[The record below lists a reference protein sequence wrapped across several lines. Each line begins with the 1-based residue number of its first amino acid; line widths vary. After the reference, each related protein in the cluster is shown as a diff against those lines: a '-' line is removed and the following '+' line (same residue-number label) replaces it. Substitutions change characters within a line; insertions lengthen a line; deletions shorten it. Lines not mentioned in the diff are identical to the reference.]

1 LETQTA
7 FGWHNYEDQSVATLH
22 NNIEGFEAYRDIRV
36 RWALSRMVEYP
47 NLKHLHIC
55 RGWGKS
61 LVNASLQ
68 QAAEVRPEN
77 GKD

>member
-1 LETQTA
+1 
-7 FGWHNYEDQSVATLH
+7 
-22 NNIEGFEAYRDIRV
+22 
-36 RWALSRMVEYP
+36 MVKYP